1 LSISRKT
8 IGRYGGLRSWANTV
22 DRAARTAPGR
32 LRSPS
37 SIEYHFDRLDPERFA
52 GATDAQKLAAAQ
64 AARKAYYAELAMR
77 SAVARRS
84 RRARV
89 DSGGGAA

>member
-1 LSISRKT
+1 MSISRKT

-37 SIEYHFDRLDPERFA
+37 SIEYHLDRLDGEWFA
-52 GATDAQKLAAAQ
+52 DATEAQKLAAAQ

-77 SAVARRS
+77 SAVARS
-84 RRARV
+84 RRGRATE
-89 DSGGGAA
+89 DGPA

>member
-1 LSISRKT
+1 MSISRKT

-37 SIEYHFDRLDPERFA
+37 SLEYHFDRLDPERFG

-77 SAVARRS
+77 SAVARS
-84 RRARV
+84 RRGRATE
-89 DSGGGAA
+89 GGPA